1 MIFFITAQYATTPT
15 KVFSSA
21 CQYVPLFTVTAKGSF
36 IKLYNTI
43 IDSDMKK
50 MILSLATMFA
60 VVTIAIGQNV
70 GIGTNTPVALL
81 HVNNGNVL
89 FSGPNLLGNTLL

>member
-1 MIFFITAQYATTPT
+1 
-15 KVFSSA
+15 
-21 CQYVPLFTVTAKGSF
+21 
-36 IKLYNTI
+36 
-43 IDSDMKK
+43 MKK
-50 MILSLATMFA
+50 IILSLAIMFA